1 MWKIRINKLILTA
14 IIGSTIGLN
23 ACSIIPKEPDAKP
36 PVDPPKIELSTLEVN
51 AKVPYSLLTEQL
63 NRAIPNQ
70 LYWAT
75 QQPVDHCPVS
85 ECSYQVRVLRNGS
98 VSVSHDG
105 DGRIVVSLPVRTAD
119 GRIDAMKRVL
129 GAKVRKHADFTA
141 NITATASL
149 RFTLQPNWSAVPDA
163 QLSFRVH
170 SAEARIGFPG
180 GSVGISVRSKLTEVL
195 NGQRDRLARTIV
207 SALDGKLNFKQEAEA
222 AWTQLHSVT
231 QLAENP
237 PIWLVADPVSLK
249 VENPKGT
256 SDGLRLAIGLDTY
269 LSTHAQSS
277 APVSPEPETLP
288 DLNVV
293 QNIDGRYK
301 LSLPIRVSVDEIN
314 AQISKL
320 IGKEYQFDGA
330 GKTITAKL
338 IDGNVYT
345 NGPDLVVYA
354 EVRAAKVFLGVFPL
368 WIGAY
373 LNGTPLYDAGAT
385 TVHLNPFDY
394 DVDTN
399 NLLLDKAEWFFHGK
413 IRESLQGMLRMDVGE
428 DIANARQLLA
438 EKLKNM
444 PIGENVVLH
453 GTVDRFEPKSIYT
466 TKGAVAIDAVAEG
479 GIQINL
485 R

>member
-1 MWKIRINKLILTA
+1 MKKLILTA

-23 ACSIIPKEPDAKP
+23 GCSEIPKAPEAKP
-36 PVDPPKIELSTLEVN
+36 PVDPPKVELSRLEVN
-51 AKVPYSLLTEQL
+51 AKASYSFLTEQL

-75 QQPVDHCPVS
+75 GQPVDHCPVS

-98 VSVSHDG
+98 VSVGHDSS
-105 DGRIVVSLPVRTAD
+105 GRIIVNLPVRTAD

-129 GAKVRKHADFTA
+129 GAKIRKHADFTA
-141 NITATASL
+141 NVTATASL
-149 RFTLQPNWSAVPDA
+149 RFTLKPNWSAVPDA

-180 GSVGISVRSKLTEVL
+180 GSVGISVRGKLTDVL
-195 NGQRDRLARTIV
+195 NGQRSRLARTIV
-207 SALDGKLNFKQEAEA
+207 GALDGKINFKQEAEA

-231 QLAENP
+231 QLAEKP

-256 SDGLRLAIGLDTY
+256 TDGLRLAIGLDAY
-269 LSTHAQSS
+269 LSAHAQSG
-277 APVSPEPETLP
+277 APIAPEPEALP
-288 DLNVV
+288 SLNVV

-301 LSLPIRVSVDEIN
+301 LSLPMRVSVDEIN
-314 AQISKL
+314 AQLSKL
-320 IGKEYQFDGA
+320 IGKDYQFEGA

-338 IDGNVYT
+338 IDGKVYT

-354 EVRAAKVFLGVFPL
+354 EVRAAKVFLGIFPL
-368 WIGAY
+368 KVGAY
-373 LNGTPLYDAGAT
+373 LNGTPRYDRDAT
-385 TVHLNPFDY
+385 TVYLNQLDY
-394 DVDTN
+394 DIDTN

-413 IRESLQGMLRMDVGE
+413 IRESLQGALRMDVGE
-428 DIANARQLLA
+428 DISSARQFLA
-438 EKLKNM
+438 EKLINM
-444 PIGENVVLH
+444 PIGENVVLN
-453 GTVDRFEPKSIYT
+453 GTVDKLEPKSIYT
-466 TKGAVAIDAVAEG
+466 TKGALAVDAVAEG
-479 GIQINL
+479 SIRINL